1 MKNTTKAVTAI
12 MLSAL
17 AGSAAAEVITVG
29 PSLTDFDYLTITA
42 AIAGSSSGDEIVI
55 APGIYPENLT
65 ISGKDLTLRNAGGG
79 TVTIFGQGLARCLIL
94 TGGTNLEVVL
104 KDLIFT
110 GGLDD
115 VGAGI
120 AVGQAFTAII
130 ENCIIEG
137 NDATNEGGGMYISG
151 VASLTNVI
159 IRGNTAGVRGGGIV
173 STTSLGSTTTLVDCV
188 FEDNT
193 AANGGAYAYAKPGE
207 LATIVGCTF
216 RNNTATSRG
225 GAIAVY
231 GTAAVGTLRVDDSL
245 FDSNRAEDAGGAIWV
260 SDQDVFRAVNSVF
273 MGNSAANAGGVVRN
287 EQIFDATNC
296 TFYDN
301 DVDAAGINDSFEALR
316 ADADTNLLNCI
327 VVNDSAGSKS
337 GPGDL
342 VATYSLIPDVSN
354 TEPDGQGNFAGDPMF
369 IDAPMGDLRPSAG
382 SPAIDAGNS
391 LGALGS
397 VSIVLLPTDIAG
409 QNRNLD
415 DPDSTNIG
423 VPAWALN
430 IDMGAYEY
438 QPNPQP
444 DCLADLNGD
453 GVLDFFD
460 VSQYLNLFSAG
471 CP

>member
-1 MKNTTKAVTAI
+1 MKNTTKTLTAI
-12 MLSAL
+12 MLSAV
-17 AGSAAAEVITVG
+17 AGTAGAEVITVG

-42 AIAGSSSGDEIVI
+42 AIAGSASGDEIVI

-65 ISGKDLTLRNAGGG
+65 INGKDLQLRNAGGG
-79 TVTIFGQGLARCLIL
+79 TVTIFGQGLARCLDLVSGSNTDVIL
-94 TGGTNLEVVL
+94 R
-104 KDLIFT
+104 DLIFT
-110 GGLDD
+110 GGADN
-115 VGAGI
+115 VGGGI
-120 AVGQAFTAII
+120 AVSQTCSAII
-130 ENCIIEG
+130 ENCIVEG
-137 NDATNEGGGMYISG
+137 NDATDQGGGMYISG
-151 VASLTNVI
+151 VASLTNVT
-159 IRGNTAGVRGGGIV
+159 IRGNTAGDRGGGIV
-173 STTSLGSTTTLVDCV
+173 STTTLGSTTTLVDCV

-207 LATIVGCTF
+207 LATIVGCRF
-216 RNNTATSRG
+216 LNNAATGRG

-231 GTAAVGTLRVDDSL
+231 GTSAVGTLRVDDCL
-245 FDSNRAEDAGGAIWV
+245 FEGNSADSSGGAVWV
-260 SDQDVFRAVNSVF
+260 TDQDVFRAVNSVF
-273 MGNSAANAGGVVRN
+273 LNNSAVNNGGAVRN

-296 TFYDN
+296 TFYGNNTETAGVN
-301 DVDAAGINDSFEALR
+301 DTFESVR
-316 ADADTNLLNCI
+316 SDADTNLLNSI
-327 VVNDSAGSKS
+327 VVNDSSGSKS

-342 VATYSLIPDVSN
+342 NARYSLIPDVAN
-354 TEPDGQGNFAGDPMF
+354 TEPDASGNFTGDPAF
-369 IDAPMGDLRPSAG
+369 VSALAGDLRLMAG
-382 SPAIDAGNS
+382 SLAIDAGDS

-397 VSIVLLPTDIAG
+397 VSIVTLATDYAG

-415 DPDSTNIG
+415 DPDTTNIG

-438 QPNPQP
+438 QPDGQP